1 MFWFCKN
8 AATSGDKD
16 YGIRNFFQLSASLST
31 TLKID
36 VYFVLDEVLMRMEE
50 DHGPSV
56 RSTVGKLRIQNISE
70 AAIDST
76 GLVHTAVC
84 GEHNLTTSIH
94 MPRPRYDGYQSVHYV
109 FIYHSTFM
117 LTISTVDDNDV
128 MMDHV
133 QTNFSE
139 LNQP

>member
-1 MFWFCKN
+1 
-8 AATSGDKD
+8 
-16 YGIRNFFQLSASLST
+16 
-31 TLKID
+31 
-36 VYFVLDEVLMRMEE
+36 MRMEE